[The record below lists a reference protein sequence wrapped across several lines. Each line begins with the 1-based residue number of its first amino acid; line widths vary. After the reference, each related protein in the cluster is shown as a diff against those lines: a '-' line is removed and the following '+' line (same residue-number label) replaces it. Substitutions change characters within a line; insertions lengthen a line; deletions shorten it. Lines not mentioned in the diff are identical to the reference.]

1 MSKNPY
7 KMYSLKVDNRCNSK
21 KVKLKQSFVA
31 LKKKKKR
38 GKKKEK
44 ATTKSKTKKEKLN
57 FMNMC
62 LSL

>member
-31 LKKKKKR
+31 LKKKKR
-38 GKKKEK
+38 KKKKKQQQK
-44 ATTKSKTKKEKLN
+44 AKQKKKNLI
-57 FMNMC
+57 
-62 LSL
+62 S

>member
-31 LKKKKKR
+31 LKKKKK
-38 GKKKEK
+38 GKKR
-44 ATTKSKTKKEKLN
+44 KSNNKKQNKKRKT
-57 FMNMC
+57 
-62 LSL
+62 

>member
-31 LKKKKKR
+31 LKKKKK

>member
-31 LKKKKKR
+31 LKKKKREKKR
-38 GKKKEK
+38 KSNNKKQNKK
-44 ATTKSKTKKEKLN
+44 RKT
-57 FMNMC
+57 
-62 LSL
+62 

>member
-38 GKKKEK
+38 EKKR
-44 ATTKSKTKKEKLN
+44 KSNNKKQNKKRKT
-57 FMNMC
+57 
-62 LSL
+62 

>member
-31 LKKKKKR
+31 LKKKKKK
-38 GKKKEK
+38 GKKKKKQQRK
-44 ATTKSKTKKEKLN
+44 AKQKKKNLI
-57 FMNMC
+57 
-62 LSL
+62 S

>member
-31 LKKKKKR
+31 LKKKKKK
-38 GKKKEK
+38 GKKKKKQQQK
-44 ATTKSKTKKEKLN
+44 AKQKKKNLI
-57 FMNMC
+57 
-62 LSL
+62 S

>member
-31 LKKKKKR
+31 LKKKKKK
-38 GKKKEK
+38 GKKKKKQQQK
-44 ATTKSKTKKEKLN
+44 AKQKKKNLISWI
-57 FMNMC
+57 C
-62 LSL
+62 V

>member
-31 LKKKKKR
+31 LRKKKKK
-38 GKKKEK
+38 GKKKKKQQQK
-44 ATTKSKTKKEKLN
+44 AKQKKKNLI
-57 FMNMC
+57 
-62 LSL
+62 S